1 MNNNYNDYYLYPKQ
15 PTSARDVQIMSQQ
28 RNPIIETDKNIE
40 KSLNENIKQTQL
52 LNHVIEM
59 TNRNAEA
66 TSNLVIQTKLNQ
78 ESANKQFKTSLFVS
92 IVAGLFAAGSFILAL
107 LPYIINFTKH

>member
-1 MNNNYNDYYLYPKQ
+1 MNNNYNDCYLYPKQ

-52 LNHVIEM
+52 LNNVIEM

-66 TSNLVIQTKLNQ
+66 ISNLANQTKLNQ
-78 ESANKQFKTSLFVS
+78 EATNKQFKTSLFVF
-92 IVAGLFAAGSFILAL
+92 IVVGLFAAGSFVLAL
-107 LPYIINFTKH
+107 IQLLLK

>member
-40 KSLNENIKQTQL
+40 KSLNENIKQTQS
-52 LNHVIEM
+52 LNNVIEM
-59 TNRNAEA
+59 TNRNTEA
-66 TSNLVIQTKLNQ
+66 ISNLANQTKLNQ
-78 ESANKQFKTSLFVS
+78 EATNKQFKTSLFVS
-92 IVAGLFAAGSFILAL
+92 IAVGLFAAGSFILAL
-107 LPYIINFTKH
+107 IQLLLK

>member
-52 LNHVIEM
+52 LNNVIEM

-66 TSNLVIQTKLNQ
+66 ISNLANQAKLNQ
-78 ESANKQFKTSLFVS
+78 EATNKQFKISLFVS
-92 IVAGLFAAGSFILAL
+92 IVVGLFAAGSFILTL
-107 LPYIINFTKH
+107 LPYIINYTKH

>member
-15 PTSARDVQIMSQQ
+15 PTSARDVQNMSQQ

-52 LNHVIEM
+52 LNNVIEM

-66 TSNLVIQTKLNQ
+66 ISNLANQTKLNQ
-78 ESANKQFKTSLFVS
+78 EATNKQFKTSLFVFI
-92 IVAGLFAAGSFILAL
+92 IVGLFAAGSFILAL
-107 LPYIINFTKH
+107 IQLLLK

>member
-1 MNNNYNDYYLYPKQ
+1 MYNNYNDYYLYPKQ
-15 PTSARDVQIMSQQ
+15 PTSAHDAHVMSKQ

-52 LNHVIEM
+52 LNHVIEI
-59 TNRNAEA
+59 THKNAKA
-66 TSNLVIQTKLNQ
+66 INNLVYQSKLNQ
-78 ESANKQFKTSLFVS
+78 ESADRQFKTSLMVS
-92 IVAGLFAAGSFILAL
+92 VIVGLFAAGSFILTL

>member
-15 PTSARDVQIMSQQ
+15 PTSARDVQIMNQQ

-52 LNHVIEM
+52 LNNVIEM
-59 TNRNAEA
+59 TNRNAGA
-66 TSNLVIQTKLNQ
+66 ISNLANQTKLNQ
-78 ESANKQFKTSLFVS
+78 EATNKQFKTSLFVS

-107 LPYIINFTKH
+107 IKF